1 MKRSDL
7 IELIH
12 QYKKIKVVMP
22 EVLVDTKQNS
32 IELLDR
38 YIKHN
43 NINVRTL
50 VNDDTIYLDL
60 LDFDVDIIL
69 EGKKWIDIKLNLS

>member
-69 EGKKWIDIKLNLS
+69 EGKK